1 MPDQQQVAA
10 ASLRFQQG
18 DQVQVVKGIGAG
30 LPGEIT
36 AVYPTADKPYVV
48 KVDSAYIRHSD
59 DDLASLPV
67 DGP

>member
-1 MPDQQQVAA
+1 MPDRQHADTA
-10 ASLRFQQG
+10 PLRYQQG

-36 AVYPTADKPYVV
+36 AVHPTDDKPYVV
-48 KVDSAYIRHSD
+48 RVDDAYIRHAD